1 MDTFSPSLK
10 DTFRNRLREY
20 LICGA
25 VQFNHQIAR
34 EILVSMDKDNA
45 QVGKSSKLI
54 SKAVD
59 AAVTTGG
66 LLAGAG
72 PAARGPS
79 MSLPINLNKIF
90 TLKLPHQGTI
100 CWLRKE
106 LFWPYG
112 LGHLYIF

>member
-59 AAVTTGG
+59 AAITT
-66 LLAGAG
+66 AC
-72 PAARGPS
+72 PAARGLT
-79 MSLPINLNKIF
+79 MSLSIIFKKNIHIKIAPSSNHF
-90 TLKLPHQGTI
+90 LV
-100 CWLRKE
+100 
-106 LFWPYG
+106 
-112 LGHLYIF
+112 

>member
-20 LICGA
+20 LICGT

-59 AAVTTGG
+59 AAITTGG
-66 LLAGAG
+66 FLAGAG
-72 PAARGPS
+72 SAARGLS
-79 MSLPINLNKIF
+79 MPLLINSNKIF

-100 CWLRKE
+100 CWLR
-106 LFWPYG
+106 
-112 LGHLYIF
+112 YILDITWLSSYIS

>member
-20 LICGA
+20 LIFGT
-25 VQFNHQIAR
+25 VKFNHRIAR

-45 QVGKSSKLI
+45 QIGKSSKLI

-66 LLAGAG
+66 HLAGAG
-72 PAARGPS
+72 PAAKGLP
-79 MSLPINLNKIF
+79 MSLPNN
-90 TLKLPHQGTI
+90 
-100 CWLRKE
+100 
-106 LFWPYG
+106 
-112 LGHLYIF
+112 

>member
-20 LICGA
+20 LICGT

-34 EILVSMDKDNA
+34 EIFVSMDKDNV

-90 TLKLPHQGTI
+90 TLKLPH
-100 CWLRKE
+100 
-106 LFWPYG
+106 
-112 LGHLYIF
+112 

>member
-20 LICGA
+20 LICGT

-59 AAVTTGG
+59 AAITT
-66 LLAGAG
+66 AC
-72 PAARGPS
+72 PAARGLS
-79 MSLPINLNKIF
+79 MSLSIIFLKKIF
-90 TLKLPHQGTI
+90 TLKLRHQVTI
-100 CWLRKE
+100 CWFRKY
-106 LFWPYG
+106 LFW
-112 LGHLYIF
+112 HSDHMA

>member
-20 LICGA
+20 LICGT

-59 AAVTTGG
+59 AAITT
-66 LLAGAG
+66 AC
-72 PAARGPS
+72 PAARGLS
-79 MSLPINLNKIF
+79 MSLRSFFKKKHSP
-90 TLKLPHQGTI
+90 
-100 CWLRKE
+100 
-106 LFWPYG
+106 
-112 LGHLYIF
+112 